1 MNLSSPRPERATL
14 SDRSIQRLVCIN
26 PERAAR
32 KRQALSFER
41 LLPPRMAAALELLT
55 VDLSAD
61 ALVATLA
68 FLTGLTGLLKI
79 GTYVQSQVGHLV
91 PMNLFFVLIGRTGRL
106 KTPLFK
112 RLLKHP
118 ALELVKE
125 NRAGWKRDLQ
135 TYKEDLKEAKKNK
148 DPEPDHPQRTVIQ
161 ASDWNGASLAQML
174 MNHEEKGL
182 GILLNRVEIA
192 GIFQA
197 INADTERGTGTAEA
211 QFLEGFDGAGFTAL
225 RVVDGVREFD
235 ASHISLYGN
244 IQPEKLAELIGDEDD
259 TGHWARCLMAALPD
273 KEIRFRDD
281 DLSEDDQQR
290 FDQAQLL
297 LQRYAKEAFTL
308 PPSTFSLTYEARVIF
323 HRWAEDKLRRADM
336 PAGNPVVRAM
346 LAKAPAHGLR
356 VAGAC
361 TAKLVDRKGKV
372 PPSQTHR

>member
-1 MNLSSPRPERATL
+1 M
-14 SDRSIQRLVCIN
+14 
-26 PERAAR
+26 
-32 KRQALSFER
+32 
-41 LLPPRMAAALELLT
+41 
-55 VDLSAD
+55 
-61 ALVATLA
+61 
-68 FLTGLTGLLKI
+68 
-79 GTYVQSQVGHLV
+79 
-91 PMNLFFVLIGRTGRL
+91 
-106 KTPLFK
+106 
-112 RLLKHP
+112 
-118 ALELVKE
+118 
-125 NRAGWKRDLQ
+125 
-135 TYKEDLKEAKKNK
+135 
-148 DPEPDHPQRTVIQ
+148 
-161 ASDWNGASLAQML
+161 
-174 MNHEEKGL
+174 
-182 GILLNRVEIA
+182 
-192 GIFQA
+192 
-197 INADTERGTGTAEA
+197 
-211 QFLEGFDGAGFTAL
+211 

-356 VAGAC
+356 VAGALHL
-361 TAKLVDRKGKV
+361 AKLVDRKGKEV
-372 PPSQTHR
+372 PSHLKRIEVDVMLLAMEIVDQLMAETREFHDQPRNQITDFLRHIQKCAQGDKGVGWQECRQEGGRSIRKLRANDFKAGVNQLVHMGYGEVIKESPLTYKATQEIP